1 MRQEE
6 PKLAGLLSG
15 IELQIPAQPIICSW
29 EGEGQSAG
37 FQDPSPFAVS
47 QRSMNK
53 CPRFSSQQLMK

>member
-1 MRQEE
+1 MWQEE

-37 FQDPSPFAVS
+37 FQDLPPLL
-47 QRSMNK
+47 
-53 CPRFSSQQLMK
+53 CPRGV